1 MSSILL
7 PERFST
13 GNFASW
19 LWDAANKLVKLPAFL
34 QGLDASYF
42 DSFTADAK
50 STYDK
55 FTDHLLQSFSLAA
68 EREQYY
74 FQFDEQTLRPGED
87 PTLFLWRLKELLE
100 RAEPDLSDTAKDAL
114 LRCQFIKG
122 LPQNIR
128 LRLLESNATPN
139 LAEMLFFAT
148 LQGATW

>member
-50 STYDK
+50 STYAK
-55 FTDHLLQSFSLAA
+55 
-68 EREQYY
+68 

-87 PTLFLWRLKELLE
+87 PALFQSRLKELLE